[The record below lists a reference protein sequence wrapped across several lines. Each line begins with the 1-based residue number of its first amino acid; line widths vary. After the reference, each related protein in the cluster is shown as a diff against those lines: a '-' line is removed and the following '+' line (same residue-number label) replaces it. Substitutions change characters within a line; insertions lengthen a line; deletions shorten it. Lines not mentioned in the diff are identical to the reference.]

1 MGSPGYVPLKLR
13 SALREGVWGGV
24 WGRGTDLVVQ
34 HEEQCAAD
42 AQVPWPLHLEP
53 ICLLGGGCPVP
64 LPRGGDLGHLIG
76 PSWLLGPRALRWSL
90 LQIRVVEGTVVCG
103 RVAVARAE
111 VGSYLNEVV
120 VGAIKVFVQLNDQT
134 LEEGRELPLL
144 LAGLWERDRDRGG
157 RTGTMGA
164 GRAGAGWGWSGRAAW
179 LEADLCIRTV
189 SSGRPPLARAD
200 SLTRGASISFCP
212 QLSPI
217 PTPGHLER
225 PGPGRTSSRSFPST
239 RSSQEAMLPSE
250 SSASGF
256 AGLKVL
262 EI

>member
-1 MGSPGYVPLKLR
+1 M
-13 SALREGVWGGV
+13 WGGV
-24 WGRGTDLVVQ
+24 GGRGRDLVVQ
-34 HEEQCAAD
+34 HEEQRAAN
-42 AQVPWPLHLEP
+42 AQVPRPLHLEP
-53 ICLLGGGCPVP
+53 VRFLGAGCSVP
-64 LPRGGDLGHLIG
+64 LPRGGEPGHLTG
-76 PSWLLGPRALRWSL
+76 PPRLLGPGALSL
-90 LQIRVVEGTVVCG
+90 IQIRVVEGTVVCG
-103 RVAVARAE
+103 SVAVARAE

-157 RTGTMGA
+157 RTGTVGA
-164 GRAGAGWGWSGRAAW
+164 GRAGGGWGWPGRAAW
-179 LEADLCIRTV
+179 LEAGLCTRTV
-189 SSGRPPLARAD
+189 SSGRPPLAGAD
-200 SLTRGASISFCP
+200 SLTRAANISFCP